1 MSSNKKNKP
10 ETDQAEDK
18 IQDNPT
24 TEDSTQH
31 IEEAETSA
39 TEIDDAEQNGD
50 EATEVADL
58 LKKCQD
64 VQAQLDEKSKDY
76 LYLMADFD
84 NYRKRTI
91 KEKGEIIKN
100 AAERILKEL
109 LPIVDD
115 FERGLDATKEATDG
129 QEVRQGMELIYHK
142 LVKLMESNGVKP
154 IESTGKDFDSDLHD
168 AIAKIPAP
176 DEDSRGKVIDTTTK
190 GYTLNDKVLRHAKVV
205 VADK

>member
-10 ETDQAEDK
+10 QTDQVNEDIK
-18 IQDNPT
+18 DNPT
-24 TEDSTQH
+24 VNDPTQH
-31 IEEAETSA
+31 IEEAETPA
-39 TEIDDAEQNGD
+39 TEIDDIAQDDD
-50 EATEVADL
+50 EAAEVADFF
-58 LKKCQD
+58 KKYQE

-100 AAERILKEL
+100 ASERILKEL

-115 FERGLDATKEATDG
+115 FERGLDATKDETDG
-129 QEVRQGMELIYHK
+129 QQVRQGMELIYNK
-142 LVKLMESNGVKP
+142 LVKLLESNGVKP
-154 IESTGKDFDSDLHD
+154 IESTGKEFDSDLHD
-168 AIAKIPAP
+168 AIARIPAP
-176 DEDSRGKVIDTTTK
+176 DEDSKGKVVDTTTK
-190 GYTLNDKVLRHAKVV
+190 GYTLNDRVLRHAKVV